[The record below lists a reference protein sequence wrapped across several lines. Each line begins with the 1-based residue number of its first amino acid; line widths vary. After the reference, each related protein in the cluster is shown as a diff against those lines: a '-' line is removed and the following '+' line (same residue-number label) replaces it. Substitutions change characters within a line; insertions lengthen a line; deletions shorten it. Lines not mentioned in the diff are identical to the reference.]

1 MLDLFPKQ
9 ISPDEKAIN
18 NKIGRL
24 TAVTEE
30 DTNYTSYMARGEAL
44 FAAETTP
51 IVNGQ
56 IAWQYE

>member
-9 ISPDEKAIN
+9 ISPDEKTVN
-18 NKIGRL
+18 DTIGRI

>member
-18 NKIGRL
+18 DKIGRL
-24 TAVTEE
+24 TAVTED
-30 DTNYTSYMARGEAL
+30 DTNYTSYMARGEVL

-51 IVNGQ
+51 TKNGQ
-56 IAWQYE
+56 IAWQCV

>member
-9 ISPDEKAIN
+9 ISPDEKTIN
-18 NKIGRL
+18 DKLGRT

-30 DTNYTSYMARGEAL
+30 DTNYSSYMARGEAL
-44 FAAETTP
+44 FTAETTP

>member
-30 DTNYTSYMARGEAL
+30 DTNYTSYMARCEAL

>member
-9 ISPDEKAIN
+9 ISPDEKTVN
-18 NKIGRL
+18 DKIGRI

-56 IAWQYE
+56 IAWQA

>member
-9 ISPDEKAIN
+9 ISPDETTVNQKL
-18 NKIGRL
+18 GRE
-24 TAVTEE
+24 TAVTED
-30 DTNYTSYMARGEAL
+30 DTNYTTYMARGEAL

-51 IVNGQ
+51 TVNGC

>member
-51 IVNGQ
+51 TKNGQ